1 MQFTDRIDAIEVR
14 RKRLNLPLLR
24 VCTMAGVEYS
34 TVSRWRKGTVPG
46 VRLFEE
52 TMAKIEGV
60 LDALEQK
67 LVVDLTASK
76 VAEPSRPAA

>member
-34 TVSRWRKGTVPG
+34 TVCRWRQGTIPG

-52 TMAKIEGV
+52 TMAKLERV
-60 LDALEQK
+60 LDGLEQQ
-67 LVVDLTASK
+67 LVVELTTPKPAQ
-76 VAEPSRPAA
+76 ASRPAA

>member
-1 MQFTDRIDAIEVR
+1 MQFTDRIDAIELR

-34 TVSRWRKGTVPG
+34 TVCRWRQGTVPG

-52 TMAKIEGV
+52 TMVKLERV
-60 LDALEQK
+60 LDDLEQQ
-67 LVVDLTASK
+67 LVVELTTPK
-76 VAEPSRPAA
+76 PAEASRPAA